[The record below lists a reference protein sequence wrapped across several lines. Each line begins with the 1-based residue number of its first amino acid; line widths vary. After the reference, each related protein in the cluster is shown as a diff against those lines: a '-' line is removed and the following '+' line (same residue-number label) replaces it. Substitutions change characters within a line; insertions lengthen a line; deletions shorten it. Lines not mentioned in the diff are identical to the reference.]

1 MDAPSEIAKRN
12 WLHEYLDGVVR
23 ANICTEI
30 HCTTC
35 GAEQFRQGL
44 LNQVQTHTEIQVAD
58 RLTTAAALAVG
69 EALGGV
75 GAEFSDSAKAQ
86 EAIRCVLYD
95 VWRVLPKDI
104 FQDEFV
110 PRLGNS
116 WSGAVLHEMQE
127 YEQRRQA
134 ARQRQAE
141 YESPIA
147 VAARREERR
156 RLKQEQHAARL
167 ARKVERDRLRQPDQ

>member
-1 MDAPSEIAKRN
+1 MDAPSEITKRN
-12 WLHEYLDGVVR
+12 WLHEYLDGAVR
-23 ANICTEI
+23 SNICTEI
-30 HCTTC
+30 HCSTC
-35 GAEQFRQGL
+35 GAKQFRQGL
-44 LNQVQTHTEIQVAD
+44 LDQVQIQTGIRVAG
-58 RLTTAAALAVG
+58 RLTTAEALALG

-75 GAEFSDSAKAQ
+75 KAEFSDLAKAK

-95 VWRVLPKDI
+95 VWRVLPKVI
-104 FQDEFV
+104 FQEEFV

-141 YESPIA
+141 YESPAA
-147 VAARREERR
+147 VGARREERG

-167 ARKVERDRLRQPDQ
+167 ARKLERDRLRRSDQ